1 MYAVGNLNK
10 QQTYFNQK
18 RPISFFIENEIGRL
32 FLQKIKGAPKLH
44 GNRCLFSQR
53 GWEKCSRSNKG
64 VYVCYVIDFTILI

>member
-1 MYAVGNLNK
+1 MAFFEDLGKKLTKVGEVAAEK
-10 QQTYFNQK
+10 TK
-18 RPISFFIENEIGRL
+18 E
-32 FLQKIKGAPKLH
+32 APKLH